1 MVTVIHTALL
11 MKVYAAVV
19 NWMALLFASPM
30 RVLADVLTV
39 PQNVSL
45 CSQH

>member
-30 RVLADVLTV
+30 RE
-39 PQNVSL
+39 S
-45 CSQH
+45 